1 MFLIKFFYFL
11 KGYVIIEV
19 YDKSVWELINQ
30 ASENNIKL
38 YNITSGE
45 KISFALMADDF
56 YDLYTMASKLGIKL
70 KIKKEHSINNLLF
83 RYKRRIGFFAGA
95 MLFIVAFCISSRFLI
110 DITVETDGKLPE
122 ETVLELLG
130 EIGVRPGVLLKNLPD
145 GITMKNHLVN
155 SLENVPWAWVYVNG
169 TRARVQIHEGTVPPV
184 VVDDDVSCDIIASK
198 DGFITEMYV
207 KKGMPLCTAGS
218 AVNAGEVLVSGLVE
232 VGPEE
237 NKKYYTVHSDG
248 EIMAYTHYE
257 LTGEYNLFEERP
269 EFTGKEKNV
278 YDLTLFGK
286 HMRIFKEPDYD
297 YSVCTKKQIF
307 SGFGINL
314 VSNKHMEAEK
324 NTVQLTEEWVTEFAK
339 RDLSAQISERL
350 GPFARL
356 QSEDY
361 LIERGNKSIR
371 VTARMDFIENIG
383 VTVPRQ

>member
-11 KGYVIIEV
+11 KGYVIIEA
-19 YDKSVWELINQ
+19 YDKTVWELINW
-30 ASENNIKL
+30 ASVNNIKL

-45 KISFALMADDF
+45 KISFIIMSDDF
-56 YDLYTMASKLGIKL
+56 YYLYTMASKLGIKL
-70 KIKKEHSINNLLF
+70 KIKKEHSINNLFF
-83 RYKRRIGFFAGA
+83 RYKRRIGFFLGA
-95 MLFIVAFCISSRFLI
+95 ALFVVAFFISSGFLI
-110 DITVETDGKLPE
+110 DITVETDGKLSE
-122 ETVLELLG
+122 DVVIETLD

-155 SLENVPWAWVYVNG
+155 SLENVPWAWVYVEG

-184 VVDDDVSCDIIASK
+184 VVDDDVPCDIIASK
-198 DGFITEMYV
+198 DGFITGMSV

-257 LTGEYNLFEERP
+257 ITGEYNLFEERP

-286 HMRIFKEPDYD
+286 QFSIFKEPLYD
-297 YSVCTKKQIF
+297 YSVSTKKQIF

-314 VSNKHMEAEK
+314 VCNKYMEAEK

-339 RDLSAQISERL
+339 RDLSAQVSERL
-350 GPFARL
+350 GSFARL

-361 LIERGNKSIR
+361 IIEKQNNTIR
-371 VTARMDFIENIG
+371 VTACMDFIENIG

>member
-11 KGYVIIEV
+11 KGYVIIEA
-19 YDKSVWELINQ
+19 YEKSVWELIN
-30 ASENNIKL
+30 ATSENNIKL

-45 KISFALMADDF
+45 KISFTLMTDDF
-56 YDLYTMASKLGIKL
+56 YDLYTIASKLGIKL
-70 KIKKEHSINNLLF
+70 KIKKEHSLSNLFF
-83 RYKRRIGFFAGA
+83 RYKRRIGFFVGA
-95 MLFIVAFCISSRFLI
+95 ALFIVAFCISSRFLI
-110 DITVETDGKLPE
+110 DITVETDGDLPE
-122 ETVLELLG
+122 EAVLEILD

-155 SLENVPWAWVYVNG
+155 SLENVPWAWVYVDG

-184 VVDDDVSCDIIASK
+184 VVDDDVPCDIIASK
-198 DGFITEMYV
+198 DGFITEMSV
-207 KKGMPLCTAGS
+207 KKGMPVCTAGS
-218 AVNAGEVLVSGLVE
+218 AVSAGEVLVSGVVE

-257 LTGEYNLFEERP
+257 ITCEYNLFEERP

-286 HMRIFKEPDYD
+286 QVRIFKEPDYD
-297 YSVCTKKQIF
+297 YSVSTKKQIF

-314 VSNKHMEAEK
+314 VCNKYMEAER

-350 GPFARL
+350 GSFARL

-361 LIERGNKSIR
+361 MVEKQNKSIR

>member
-19 YDKSVWELINQ
+19 YEKSVWELINR

-45 KISFALMADDF
+45 KISFALMTEDF
-56 YDLYTMASKLGIKL
+56 YDLYTMATKLGIKL
-70 KIKKEHSINNLLF
+70 KIKKEHSANNLF
-83 RYKRRIGFFAGA
+83 CRYKRRIGFFAGA
-95 MLFIVAFCISSRFLI
+95 ALFVVAFCISSRFLV
-110 DITVETDGKLPE
+110 DITVETDGNLSE
-122 ETVLELLG
+122 AAVLEILD

-155 SLENVPWAWVYVNG
+155 SLENVPWAWVYVDG
-169 TRARVQIHEGTVPPV
+169 IRARVQIHEGTVPPV
-184 VVDDDVSCDIIASK
+184 VVDDDLPCDIIASK
-198 DGFITEMYV
+198 DGFITEMSV
-207 KKGMPLCTAGS
+207 KKGMPVCTPGS
-218 AVNAGEVLVSGLVE
+218 AVNAGEMLISGVVE

-257 LTGEYNLFEERP
+257 ITGEYNLFEERP

-286 HMRIFKEPDYD
+286 QFRLFKEPVYD
-297 YSVCTKKQIF
+297 YSVNTKKQIF
-307 SGFGINL
+307 SGFGISL
-314 VSNKHMEAEK
+314 IQSKFMEAEK

-339 RDLSAQISERL
+339 RDLSAQISEKL
-350 GPFARL
+350 GTFARL

-361 LIERGNKSIR
+361 LIEKDHKRIR